1 MISGPDTHC
10 TNFKTTIANNEAYV
24 AEIRKLSLTTV
35 QLLAVSSTDIPLE
48 RGMLYFKANSVKRF
62 VEREEL
68 QGDTNEQVDRKLGMF
83 AALEESC
90 EGYTSGGRT
99 LCGSIYSA
107 AKSSVTTLNNTYMLQ
122 TAKYLLW

>member
-1 MISGPDTHC
+1 MSGPATHC
-10 TNFKTTIANNEAYV
+10 ANFKTIVTNNEAYV
-24 AEIRKLSLTTV
+24 AKVRKLSLTAV
-35 QLLAVSSTDIPLE
+35 QLLAVSSTDIQLE
-48 RGMLYFKANSVKRF
+48 RDMLYFKVNSVKLF

-68 QGDTNEQVDRKLGMF
+68 QGYTNEQVDRKLGMF

-107 AKSSVTTLNNTYMLQ
+107 AKSSVTTLNNTYMLH